1 MILLSHHWQFYKD
14 KYGQWQ
20 WRKYVAKKVVAVSA
34 EGFRSHKAC
43 VDDAKKRGYII
54 PEKFSL

>member
-1 MILLSHHWQFYKD
+1 MTPLSNHWQFYKD

-34 EGFRSHKAC
+34 EGFRSRKASIE
-43 VDDAKKRGYII
+43 DAKKHGYL
-54 PEKFSL
+54 PPAKRP